1 MISWN
6 NNWAEQRMNKVLVV
20 DDEKDIGILMKSML
34 KSSRYIVVYAS
45 NIDEATKELMND
57 AFETVFL
64 DLNLDNEYGLN
75 LVDTIRA
82 TNKEANIVIIT
93 AQKPSE
99 IKQEVTSHGIEHL
112 IEKPFNKSQILS
124 ALGSVGE

>member
-1 MISWN
+1 M
-6 NNWAEQRMNKVLVV
+6 V
-20 DDEKDIGILMKSML
+20 DDEKDIGILMKAML
-34 KSSRYIVVYAS
+34 RTSRFIVVYAS

-75 LVDTIRA
+75 LVDTIRE
-82 TNKEANIVIIT
+82 TNKEANIVVIT

-112 IEKPFNKSQILS
+112 IEKPFNKSQILT
-124 ALGSVGE
+124 ALGADGE